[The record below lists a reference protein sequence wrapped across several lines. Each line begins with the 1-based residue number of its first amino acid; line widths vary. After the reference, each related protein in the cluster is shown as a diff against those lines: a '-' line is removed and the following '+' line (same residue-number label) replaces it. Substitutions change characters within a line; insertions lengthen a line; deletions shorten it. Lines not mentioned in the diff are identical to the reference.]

1 MGLAKSQSQPLYT
14 VAEYLA
20 FERKSE
26 ERHEYLD
33 DMIYA
38 MAGESSEHADITHN
52 IAGILFNGLLG
63 KDWRARERH

>member
-1 MGLAKSQSQPLYT
+1 
-14 VAEYLA
+14 
-20 FERKSE
+20 
-26 ERHEYLD
+26 
-33 DMIYA
+33 MIYA